1 MQSCD
6 CHTEQQPKPL
16 DDPLFHEQACA
27 AVTPEEGSGLGSP
40 SMHLECPEIAG
51 SMQTA
56 QAAET
61 AGKQLR
67 LQQPAQA

>member
-1 MQSCD
+1 MQSHD

-16 DDPLFHEQACA
+16 VNPLLHKQASA

-51 SMQTA
+51 STQTA
-56 QAAET
+56 QAVAT

-67 LQQPAQA
+67 LQQPAHA